1 MKCANCQTE
10 NDPIELSCTQCGKSL
25 ARTKEDLERVDPRS
39 TAVVGYALG
48 GLGLAALVFV
58 TVNMRALSL
67 SGLDYLVPMIL
78 TILGT
83 GIVVYARNL
92 KK

>member
-1 MKCANCQTE
+1 M
-10 NDPIELSCTQCGKSL
+10 
-25 ARTKEDLERVDPRS
+25 DPRS
-39 TAVVGYALG
+39 TAVVGYARG

-58 TVNMRALSL
+58 TVNMNALSL